1 MPYIKK
7 IELRNFKSFGLKNT
21 VISLD
26 RGFTAIT
33 GPNGSG
39 KTNIVDAVL
48 FGLGETSSRR
58 LRADSFSK
66 LIFNGNGKSKSKPRS
81 ARVVIQFDNSDG
93 KIPIDTKTV
102 TISRIVYVN
111 GQSEYRINGRKT
123 SRGRILELLSIAG
136 INPSGH
142 NIVPQGTI
150 TKLTDISPVER
161 RKIIEDLIGIS
172 LYNAEK
178 AEAEEKLEKAE
189 NAINTAMG
197 RVEEVQKR
205 IDELERERNDL
216 LRYEFIKKDIRRLE
230 AMIRSYKVKDLES
243 KIREKTRAAEDIQ
256 RELEELGRE
265 RSRLK
270 ESRLNLEQEWQKI
283 TSTVVEE
290 KRSELLNVQMMISEI
305 KGRINELNEAID
317 RYKSLHQELGLT
329 RQERANKLRD
339 LKRQI
344 EESRERIE
352 ALSKYVSTLNGDVQ
366 AKQSEYDAL
375 SSKVKEE
382 RSKIAEQSREISEL
396 EEKLNEL
403 YPRIVDKR
411 DLINRKENR
420 IQTLNEE
427 RNRTI
432 ELADRYRVSIEEM
445 KNSLNELRKFM
456 EEESGRLK
464 EAERLIERKM
474 KKKNELLNALSEAEK
489 VAELAR
495 ESIIEFNSQRKLKD
509 KIEEIENSLKH
520 IEELAKLGVIDGI
533 YGRLKNLIRVNKKYL
548 KAIEAAADGW
558 LDALV
563 VKDYDAAF
571 TCSEVLKKLKL
582 AKIKIIP
589 LEGVRRSLPIEVPD
603 EEGIIG
609 LASDFIRTRKPYRTA
624 VLFVFGDTLLAQD
637 YKTAFYLSQNGYRAV
652 TVEGEVFNPRGGLEL
667 GYYRS
672 PIDLSKIIPS
682 EKAVKSL
689 EKIVE
694 ALRTHL
700 SNRRRYISSIDEEI
714 ESIRVDIAKTG
725 EVIRNIENEVKRTEV
740 KISKTQENLK
750 ALEAKV
756 KDIEKEIEELK
767 ASKSMEEKEL
777 QDLESMFKGLQER
790 LDILRS
796 ETDST
801 RIEEREDQAAEVLN
815 DLVKLKDELS
825 DRQRELTIAKMNL
838 ENILKASYE
847 EAETDISKITSQLE
861 ELEIKI
867 AKANEERKSLE
878 PKLRE
883 LEAKKEELMEA
894 VSKAK
899 GEAEKF
905 ALKVKEIDKRLS
917 EVEKLYHEKSEALND
932 LRLKIQRDE
941 LELKQQLQ
949 RLHELDFDKP
959 MDVSAEQVASAE
971 SSLKMMRKELAEI
984 GAVNQLA
991 YTQYEDQ
998 ISRYK
1003 ELSVRLNELEMERQS
1018 IIEFMEEIEKRKKK
1032 AFMDAFNQINESLSY
1047 YFGKLTGGG
1056 KAYMKLEN
1064 PDDPF
1069 SGGVDMIV
1077 QFPNKP
1083 EILVSGASGGERS
1096 VASVAFLFAIQKL
1109 NPASFYLLD
1118 EVDAHLDSFHVAKLS
1133 ELLVEESSKSQFL
1146 VITLKPEMASR
1157 AQKIYGVY
1165 ERNGVSNIV
1174 SATIK

>member
-21 VISLD
+21 TISLD
-26 RGFTAIT
+26 KGFTAIT

-66 LIFNGNGKSKSKPRS
+66 LIFKGNSDSKSKPRS

-102 TISRIVYVN
+102 TISRIVYAN
-111 GQSEYRINGRKT
+111 GQSEYLINGKKA
-123 SRGRILELLSIAG
+123 SRGRILEVLSIAG

-150 TKLTDISPVER
+150 TKLTDISPSER

-205 IDELERERNDL
+205 IDELERERNEL

-230 AMIRSYKVKDLES
+230 ALICSYKVRELEN
-243 KIREKTRAAEDIQ
+243 KIGDETKTAEGIQ
-256 RELEELGRE
+256 RELEELDRK
-265 RSRLK
+265 RKRLK
-270 ESRLNLEQEWQKI
+270 ETRLSVEREWQKL
-283 TSTVVEE
+283 TSKVVEE
-290 KRSELLNVQMMISEI
+290 KRSELLNVQMRINEV
-305 KGRINELNEAID
+305 KGRINELSDSVE
-317 RYKSLHQELGLT
+317 RYENLCQELSLT
-329 RQERANKLRD
+329 RQERSNKLQD

-352 ALSKYVSTLNGDVQ
+352 DLSEYVSTLSRDVQ
-366 AKQSEYDAL
+366 AKQSEYEAL
-375 SSKVKEE
+375 SSRIKEE
-382 RSKIAEQSREISEL
+382 RSKVAEQSREVREL
-396 EEKLNEL
+396 EERLNEL
-403 YPRIVDKR
+403 YPKIVDKR

-420 IQTLNEE
+420 MQTLKEE
-427 RNRTI
+427 RDRTMELI
-432 ELADRYRVSIEEM
+432 ERYSLNIEEM
-445 KNSLNELRKFM
+445 KSSLSELRKFM
-456 EEESGRLK
+456 EEESSRLK
-464 EAERLIERKM
+464 EGENSIEKKL
-474 KKKNELLNALSEAEK
+474 KKKNELMKALSEAEK
-489 VAELAR
+489 IAELAR

-509 KIEEIENSLKH
+509 KIEETEKSLKH
-520 IEELAKLGVIDGI
+520 IEELAKLKVIKGV
-533 YGRLKNLIRVNKKYL
+533 YGRLRSLIRVNKRYL
-548 KAIEAAADGW
+548 KAVEAAADGW
-558 LDALV
+558 LNALV

-571 TCSEVLKKLKL
+571 TCSEILKKLKL

-589 LEGVRRSLPIEVPD
+589 LEGVEKSLPIKAPN
-603 EEGIIG
+603 EEGVIG
-609 LASDFIRTRKPYRTA
+609 LASDLVKVRKTYKPA
-624 VLFVFGDTLLAQD
+624 VLFVFGDTLLTED
-637 YKTAFYLSQNGYRAV
+637 YKTAFHLSQSGYRAV
-652 TVEGEVFNPRGGLEL
+652 TIDGEVFNPRGGLEL

-682 EKAVKSL
+682 EKAVESL
-689 EKIVE
+689 EKVVE
-694 ALRTHL
+694 ALKTHL
-700 SNRRRYISSIDEEI
+700 SNRRKYIDSIDEEI
-714 ESIRVDIAKTG
+714 ESIRVDIAKTS
-725 EVIRNIENEVKRTEV
+725 EVVRNIENESKRVEA
-740 KISKTQENLK
+740 KIAKTRENLRN
-750 ALEAKV
+750 LQDRV
-756 KDIEKEIEELK
+756 KDIEKEIEELQ
-767 ASKSMEEKEL
+767 ASKAVEDREL
-777 QDLESMFKGLQER
+777 QDLERTFKGLQEK
-790 LDILRS
+790 LESLRS
-796 ETDST
+796 GATSA
-801 RIEEREDQAAEVLN
+801 RIEEMENQASKILN
-815 DLVKLKDELS
+815 ELVKLKDELN

-838 ENILKASYE
+838 ENILKTSYE
-847 EAETDISKITSQLE
+847 EAKADISRISSQLE
-861 ELEIKI
+861 ELKTKI
-867 AKANEERKSLE
+867 AEINEERKTLE

-883 LEAKKEELMEA
+883 LEAKKEGLMETVA
-894 VSKAK
+894 KAK

-905 ALKVKEIDKRLS
+905 TSKIKEIDERLS
-917 EVEKLYHEKSEALND
+917 EIENLYREKSEALND
-932 LRLKIQRDE
+932 LKLKIQRDE
-941 LELKQQLQ
+941 LELKQQIQ
-949 RLHELDFDKP
+949 RLHELGFEKP
-959 MDVSAEQVASAE
+959 MEVSVEQLSSAE
-971 SSLKMMRKELAEI
+971 SSLKMMKKELEEI

-991 YTQYEDQ
+991 YTQYEEQ

-1003 ELSVRLNELEMERQS
+1003 ELSVRLNELEMEKQS

-1032 AFMDAFNQINESLSY
+1032 AFMDAFNQINDSLAY

-1056 KAYMKLEN
+1056 RAYMKLEN
-1064 PDDPF
+1064 PEDPF
-1069 SGGVDMIV
+1069 SGGVDMVV

-1109 NPASFYLLD
+1109 SPASFYLLD

-1174 SATIK
+1174 SATIR